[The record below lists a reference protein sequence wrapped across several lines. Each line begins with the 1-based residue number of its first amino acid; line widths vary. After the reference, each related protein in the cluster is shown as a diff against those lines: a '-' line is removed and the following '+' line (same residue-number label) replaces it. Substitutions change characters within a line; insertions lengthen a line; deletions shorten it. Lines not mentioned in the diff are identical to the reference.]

1 MLLVC
6 KIPADDLLLLG
17 LRAPVFAGIHCE
29 AEFEPGACYHGK
41 LESRPLLG
49 IGRIPD
55 IQDID
60 HALRLI
66 RRSLILWLI
75 VICAGEWLIE
85 RISTS

>member
-1 MLLVC
+1 M
-6 KIPADDLLLLG
+6 AAGAGSLG
-17 LRAPVFAGIHCE
+17 LSLGGP
-29 AEFEPGACYHGK
+29 ACYHGK

-75 VICAGEWLIE
+75 VVCAGEWLIE
-85 RISTS
+85 RISAS